1 MAVDPERFFDEL
13 HDCLR
18 GARAARLRQYERFFD
33 GLAPRLE
40 TARTLEREL
49 DSRLARRFSAFDYLR
64 TDELGLSRIV
74 GDLLNPRGAH
84 GQGPL
89 FLRTLLNG
97 LQGFDAPDDLN
108 RAHVTLEETIDDDR
122 RLDIHVHVDERHGLA
137 IENKPWAADQKDQ
150 VRDYLDWLKRR
161 YRRFVL
167 IYLSPRG
174 EPPDAYS
181 VRLSTLKRLETG
193 RRFVIMPYHDNGT
206 REDEFDSFR
215 TAYSLTR
222 WMADCRKQCDVDKL
236 RWFLREAETWCERV
250 FGRHAMA
257 PVEVDTIS
265 EFIRSGKQNVETA
278 LAVYEAW
285 PRVRAQVCSDALQM
299 IAGSLRQDA
308 AFCDLEVETRYDERQ
323 YRSHIS
329 IYRASWKSYGPD
341 RRRTEIRLHNEG
353 KNEGKGPEHWIF
365 GVYSGILVSDL
376 TDDERARRE
385 QLEREVKSKKLG
397 KRGHIWPCFKYADE
411 KYRKWGPLV
420 PALWEECD
428 NGNGEITK
436 YFADELRKIAETA
449 VPIVDEIDGG

>member
-1 MAVDPERFFDEL
+1 MAVDTERFFDEL

-18 GARAARLRQYERFFD
+18 GARAGRLRQYERFFD
-33 GLAPRLE
+33 GLTPRLE

-49 DSRLARRFSAFDYLR
+49 DSRLARRFNAFDYLR

-89 FLRTLLNG
+89 FLRTLLDG

-150 VRDYLDWLKRR
+150 VRDYLDWLKRQH
-161 YRRFVL
+161 RRFVL

-181 VRLSTLKRLETG
+181 VRLSTLKRLEAG
-193 RRFVIMPYHDNGT
+193 RRFVIMPYHGNGT

-215 TAYSLTR
+215 ADYSLTR
-222 WMADCRKQCDVDKL
+222 WMADCRKQCDVDRL
-236 RWFLREAETWCERV
+236 RWFLREAETWCERE

-257 PVEVDTIS
+257 PVEIDTVS
-265 EFIRSGKQNVETA
+265 KFVRSGKQNMETA

-285 PRVRAQVCSDALQM
+285 PRIRAQVCSDALKM
-299 IAGSLRQDA
+299 VADNLRREP
-308 AFCDLEVETRYDERQ
+308 AFRDLEVETHYDELEDRKKS
-323 YRSHIS
+323 YIS
-329 IYRASWKSYGPD
+329 IYRTSWRRYGP
-341 RRRTEIRLHNEG
+341 RGPRTTIRMENNKE
-353 KNEGKGPEHWIF
+353 GPEDWNF
-365 GVYSGILVSDL
+365 GVCVGIGASEL
-376 TDDERARRE
+376 TGDDQERRKRLDHDI
-385 QLEREVKSKKLG
+385 QSKKLG
-397 KRGHIWPCFKYADE
+397 KHNEAWPCWEYIK
-411 KYRKWGPLV
+411 KYRNWERLI

-436 YFADELRKIAETA
+436 YFADVLRAFAEIAI
-449 VPIVDEIDGG
+449 PIVDSIDGA

>member
-1 MAVDPERFFDEL
+1 MAVDAERFFDEL

-33 GLAPRLE
+33 GLTPRLE

-181 VRLSTLKRLETG
+181 VRLSTLKRLEAG

-236 RWFLREAETWCERV
+236 RWFLREAETWCERE
-250 FGRHAMA
+250 FGRLAMA
-257 PVEVDTIS
+257 SVEIDTIS
-265 EFIRSGKQNVETA
+265 EFVRSGKQNMETA

-299 IAGSLRQDA
+299 IADSLRQDS
-308 AFCDLEVETRYDERQ
+308 AFRDLEVETHYNELERRKES
-323 YRSHIS
+323 YIS
-329 IYRASWKSYGPD
+329 IYRASWRRYGP
-341 RRRTEIRLHNEG
+341 RGPRTTIRMENDT
-353 KNEGKGPEHWIF
+353 KGPEDWNF
-365 GVYSGILVSDL
+365 GVRVGIGASEL
-376 TDDERARRE
+376 TGDDQERRKRLDHDI
-385 QLEREVKSKKLG
+385 QSKNLG
-397 KRGHIWPCFKYADE
+397 EHNETWPCWEYIK
-411 KYRKWGPLV
+411 KYRNWERLV
-420 PALWEECD
+420 LALWEECN
-428 NGNGEITK
+428 NGGGEITK
-436 YFADELRKIAETA
+436 YFADELRDFAEIAI
-449 VPIVDEIDGG
+449 PIVDSIDGA